1 MIGELSMSA
10 ACTKAFAYQQG
21 MLLYFNEVL
30 LEKGIITEREYR
42 AMKLKIQLR
51 EKEGG
56 RRGSALPPV
65 K

>member
-1 MIGELSMSA
+1 MSA
-10 ACTKAFAYQQG
+10 SCTKAFAYQQG
-21 MLLYFNEVL
+21 MLLYFNRVL

>member
-1 MIGELSMSA
+1 MSA
-10 ACTKAFAYQQG
+10 SCTKAFAYQQG
-21 MLLYFNEVL
+21 MLLYFNRVL

-42 AMKLKIQLR
+42 TMKLKIQMR

-56 RRGSALPPV
+56 RRGPAVPPV